1 MNYANTL
8 YRLLLNGGD
17 TYLMLFI
24 ILIYVYIFYVG
35 AIFGSFFTVL
45 GTRIPLRE
53 NFAFSRSHCI
63 YCSHTLGAFD
73 LFPIFS
79 YLLHCGKCAYCNR
92 KIDCMYFVVE
102 FLSGITACFLFYFYS
117 NDPVHLLT
125 YAIIFSLLAIVSI
138 TDYLYLLVP
147 DTFQI
152 LLFFA
157 VLFLHMNF
165 PLNGWKTY
173 AISSVIIFLLLLF
186 TLFLVPDGLGG
197 ADIKLLSIIAFAFGL
212 QKSLSILLIASLAA
226 CLFFLT
232 LHFFIKKG
240 NRRELPFVPFIT
252 TAVLMVHFF
261 QLIYS
266 SER

>member
-1 MNYANTL
+1 
-8 YRLLLNGGD
+8 
-17 TYLMLFI
+17 MLFI
-24 ILIYVYIFYVG
+24 TLIYVYIFYVG

-63 YCSHTLGAFD
+63 HCNHTLGVFD

-79 YLLHCGKCAYCNR
+79 YLLHCGQCTYCNR
-92 KIDCMYFVVE
+92 RIDCMYFVVE

-117 NDPVHLLT
+117 NEPVYLFT
-125 YAIIFSLLAIVSI
+125 YAIIFSLLAIISI

-157 VLFLHMNF
+157 VLFLHTKF
-165 PLNGWKTY
+165 PFTDWKGY
-173 AISSVIIFLLLLF
+173 VISSVMIFSLLLF
-186 TLFLVPDGLGG
+186 TLFLVPEGLGG

-212 QKSLSILLIASLAA
+212 QKSLSILLIASLSA
-226 CLFFLT
+226 CLFFLIP
-232 LHFFIKKG
+232 HIFIKQT
-240 NRRELPFVPFIT
+240 NQRELPFVPFIA
-252 TAVLMVHFF
+252 TAVLMVHFL
-261 QLIYS
+261 QLVYS
-266 SER
+266 SQR